1 MTVRF
6 DLLVLGGGS
15 GGLAHAQK
23 AAEYGVKAAVVE
35 NGPLGGTCVNVGCV
49 PKKVMWYSA
58 QHAHHIEHARDYG
71 FDVVA
76 NGHDWLKLK
85 HARDSYISRLNNIY
99 AGNLERR
106 GVDSDLG
113 GSMRLGAYPAV
124 LAPGSKVHQIYDSLE
139 IRERHRHRYEVNNE
153 YRDPLSEAGM
163 SVSATSPDGNLV
175 EMVELPD
182 HPWFLATQF
191 HPELKSRPTHPHPL
205 FASFIEAAVA
215 RRDETGTEEAR

>member
-106 GVDSDLG
+106 GVDLIRGTASFLDDKTIDVDGRHYSADRIVIATGGKPLVPQIPGAELGFTSDGFFELENRPQRVAIV
-113 GSMRLGAYPAV
+113 GSGY
-124 LAPGSKVHQIYDSLE
+124 
-139 IRERHRHRYEVNNE
+139 
-153 YRDPLSEAGM
+153 
-163 SVSATSPDGNLV
+163 VS
-175 EMVELPD
+175 VELAGVFNALGSD
-182 HPWFLATQF
+182 TTVLVRKDSV
-191 HPELKSRPTHPHPL
+191 LR
-205 FASFIEAAVA
+205 SFDRMLGEEWLEQVEAV
-215 RRDETGTEEAR
+215 TT